1 MFSVFHHLQKDK
13 QRKQRHSL
21 KIGKKRRESSNRNY
35 YIISPRVI
43 IKAIIIICVLIYM
56 NTYIF
61 HICFILFLLL
71 SISNI
76 WFCMLDVII
85 GRHTRNCQI
94 CTHMHTGYTHTGTH
108 TKKKTGKGKKQKT
121 KKEGGGWVFR
131 GVEERGYWGG
141 QDLIL
146 ITLDRHECFSVFH
159 HLQEDKQRKQRHSLK
174 LGKKRRES
182 SKRNYYII
190 SPRVIIKAI
199 IIISLLVQDCWVGLW
214 KLYSRSKKTF
224 CALRGQS
231 LKVVSKQVQ

>member
-1 MFSVFHHLQKDK
+1 M
-13 QRKQRHSL
+13 RN
-21 KIGKKRRESSNRNY
+21 IAGKH
-35 YIISPRVI
+35 PF
-43 IKAIIIICVLIYM
+43 CVLIYM

-61 HICFILFLLL
+61 HICFILFILL

-85 GRHTRNCQI
+85 GRHTWNCQI
-94 CTHMHTGYTHTGTH
+94 RTHIHTGYTHRHTH
-108 TKKKTGKGKKQKT
+108 KNRKQERGNK

-159 HLQEDKQRKQRHSLK
+159 HLQKDKQRKQRHSLK

-199 IIISLLVQDCWVGLW
+199 IIFYLENIFWSRTDPSEIVLLKASTFVPITTRRVFACIVSPQDLNSLFRISNHTPMNFLFEIPIVPTTVHPSHFKIFG
-214 KLYSRSKKTF
+214 
-224 CALRGQS
+224 
-231 LKVVSKQVQ
+231 